1 MIKILLGFFC
11 TIAYLESATKNLEDI
26 MTKERV
32 YTEKAPKAIGPYSQ
46 GIKSNNFLFVSGQ
59 IPLDPVTSELV
70 EGSIKDQA
78 IQVISNLRNICL
90 ESNSDLNDIVKLTIY
105 LTDLSNF
112 AEVNELMMEY
122 FSEPYPARATVEVS
136 GLPLGVSIEMDAILS
151 LIDSRLL
158 LY

>member
-78 IQVISNLRNICL
+78 IQVIGNLRNICL

-136 GLPLGVSIEMDAILS
+136 GLPLGVSIEMDAIVS
-151 LIDSRLL
+151 LDDLRLL
-158 LY
+158 IN

>member
-90 ESNSDLNDIVKLTIY
+90 ESGSDLNDIVKLTIY

-136 GLPLGVSIEMDAILS
+136 GLPLGVGIEMDAIVS
-151 LIDSRLL
+151 LND
-158 LY
+158 

>member
-70 EGSIKDQA
+70 EGSIKDQV

-136 GLPLGVSIEMDAILS
+136 GLPLGVSIEMDAIVS
-151 LIDSRLL
+151 LND
-158 LY
+158 

>member
-122 FSEPYPARATVEVS
+122 FSEPYPARAVS
-136 GLPLGVSIEMDAILS
+136 YTHLTLPTICSV
-151 LIDSRLL
+151 
-158 LY
+158 